1 MKLFPI
7 LVLGISI
14 ALAACSRD
22 PGPKGDQGAQGPAG
36 AQGAAGPAG
45 PPGPQGMAGA
55 MGDKGDRGE
64 KGEKGD
70 RGDKGEQGDR
80 GEKGDKGDSGG
91 ANIRVVQS
99 YDALSCDANETL
111 VSVFCPA
118 GGTADGAKCPSTPA
132 IGLCMRKP

>member
-1 MKLFPI
+1 
-7 LVLGISI
+7 
-14 ALAACSRD
+14 
-22 PGPKGDQGAQGPAG
+22 
-36 AQGAAGPAG
+36 
-45 PPGPQGMAGA
+45 MAGA
-55 MGDKGDRGE
+55 KGDKGDRGD
-64 KGEKGD
+64 K
-70 RGDKGEQGDR
+70 GDKGEQGDR
-80 GEKGDKGDSGG
+80 GEKGDKGDKGDSGG